1 MSEKSDVGY
10 VYQFAATVADGMSVT
25 FNGNLPIGVTAEFIN
40 AEIDRF
46 RAVAERQRA
55 KNEVKLLESV
65 LVEKEAT
72 LRNAQLDLHQYL
84 KKHKDGDEFAERL
97 KAKIGELEADI
108 ERGYKQLEE
117 TKAKAV

>member
-1 MSEKSDVGY
+1 MNEKKDVGY

-25 FNGNLPIGVTAEFIN
+25 FNGNFPIGVSIDEIN

-55 KNEVKLLESV
+55 KNEVKMLEAMLL
-65 LVEKEAT
+65 EKEAT
-72 LRNAQLDLHQYL
+72 IRNAELDLRQYL
-84 KKHKDGDEFAERL
+84 KKNKDGDDFSERL
-97 KAKIGELEADI
+97 KAKIEELHRDY
-108 ERGYKQLEE
+108 ERGVKQLEE

>member
-1 MSEKSDVGY
+1 MSEKKDVGY

-25 FNGNLPIGVTAEFIN
+25 FNGNFPIGVSNEEIN

-55 KNEVKLLESV
+55 KNEVKMLEAM
-65 LVEKEAT
+65 LIEKEAT
-72 LRNAQLDLHQYL
+72 IRNAELDLRQYL
-84 KKHKDGDEFAERL
+84 KKNKDGDDFSERL
-97 KAKIGELEADI
+97 KAKIEELTRDY
-108 ERGYKQLEE
+108 ERGVKQLEE

>member
-1 MSEKSDVGY
+1 MSEKKDVGY

-25 FNGNLPIGVTAEFIN
+25 FNGNFPIGVSTEEIN

-55 KNEVKLLESV
+55 KNEVKMLEAM
-65 LVEKEAT
+65 LIEKEAT
-72 LRNAQLDLHQYL
+72 IRNAELDLRQYL
-84 KKHKDGDEFAERL
+84 KKNKDGDDFSERL
-97 KAKIGELEADI
+97 KAKIEELTRDY
-108 ERGYKQLEE
+108 ERGVKQLEE